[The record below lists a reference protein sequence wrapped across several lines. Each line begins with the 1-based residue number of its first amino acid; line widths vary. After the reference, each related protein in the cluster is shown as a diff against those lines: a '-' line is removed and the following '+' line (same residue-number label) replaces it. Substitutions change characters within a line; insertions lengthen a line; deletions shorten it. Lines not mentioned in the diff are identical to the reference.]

1 MTSNWSYSYSEE
13 MVVPSIEAK
22 DGAFFVVD
30 QALHLVIAHRGNY
43 TLNTRISESIL
54 IKLFS
59 KAVQPHFEIIQGY
72 KGGIRTRT
80 AVSILWFSLIQELKM
95 MESKF

>member
-1 MTSNWSYSYSEE
+1 MPDTGRSKIYEFNLPDSSTYSFEQVMT
-13 MVVPSIEAK
+13 VPSIEAK

-30 QALHLVIAHRGNY
+30 HALHLVIAHRGNY
-43 TLNTRISESIL
+43 TLNTRMSESIL

-80 AVSILWFSLIQELKM
+80 AVSIL
-95 MESKF
+95 

>member
-1 MTSNWSYSYSEE
+1 MPDGGRSRIYELSLTSNWSYSYEE
-13 MVVPSIEAK
+13 KMVVPSIEAK

-43 TLNTRISESIL
+43 TLDTKISESIL
-54 IKLFS
+54 LKLFS

-72 KGGIRTRT
+72 KGEIRTMP
-80 AVSILWFSLIQELKM
+80 E
-95 MESKF
+95 

>member
-1 MTSNWSYSYSEE
+1 MPDTGRSKIYEFNLPDSSTYSFEQVMT
-13 MVVPSIEAK
+13 VPSIEAK

-43 TLNTRISESIL
+43 TLNTRMSESIL

-80 AVSILWFSLIQELKM
+80 AVSIL
-95 MESKF
+95 

>member
-1 MTSNWSYSYSEE
+1 

-43 TLNTRISESIL
+43 TLDTKISESML
-54 IKLFS
+54 LKLYS
-59 KAVQPHFEIIQGY
+59 KAVQPHFQIIQGY
-72 KGGIRTRT
+72 QGENRNSSSQCQFKLNLFRNWR
-80 AVSILWFSLIQELKM
+80 
-95 MESKF
+95 